1 MTDTDAYHLY
11 GVSRSVSLTVSGLII
26 QTLLIAYYTPDTEK
40 FEQLIMNANSRLIE
54 ANNKTLFQ
62 EKGPITYLSN

>member
-26 QTLLIAYYTPDTEK
+26 QTLLIAYYMSDIEK
-40 FEQLIMNANSRLIE
+40 FEQLIMNANSRLMEQTIR
-54 ANNKTLFQ
+54 
-62 EKGPITYLSN
+62 PYLKKKAPLLTV